1 MEDVSG
7 MRCETVEVVGQDG
20 NALVI
25 NKSDYDAAPDKWK
38 LFGAASASEPLSIEY
53 DVKQDGKK
61 FFAID
66 KATGEIKLDTTGYK
80 SDVEAWTAIS
90 NANT

>member
-20 NALVI
+20 KVLVI
-25 NKSDYDAAPDKWK
+25 NKSDYDATPDKWT
-38 LFGAASASEPLSIEY
+38 LFGAETASASIEY
-53 DVKQDGKK
+53 DVKKDGKK

-66 KATGEIKLDTTGYK
+66 KATGEIKLDTAGYS

>member
-1 MEDVSG
+1 MDENING
-7 MRCETVEVVGQDG
+7 MRCETVAVVGQDG
-20 NALVI
+20 NPLLV
-25 NKSDYDAAPDKWK
+25 NKSDFDANPGKWT
-38 LFGAASASEPLSIEY
+38 LFDAASAAPIEY
-53 DVKQDGKK
+53 DVRQDGKK

-66 KATGEIKLDTTGYK
+66 KATGEIKLDTAGYK

>member
-20 NALVI
+20 GPLVI
-25 NKSDYDAAPDKWK
+25 NKADFDAAPDKWTI
-38 LFGAASASEPLSIEY
+38 FGASQSLSVEY
-53 DVKQDGKK
+53 DVKKDGKK

-66 KATGEIKLDTTGYK
+66 KATGEIKLDTAGYS

>member
-7 MRCETVEVVGQDG
+7 MRCETVQVVGQDG
-20 NALVI
+20 AALVI
-25 NKSDYDAAPDKWK
+25 NKSDYDAAPDKWE
-38 LFGAASASEPLSIEY
+38 LFGAGSGLAPAVEY
-53 DVKQDGKK
+53 DVRKEGKK

-66 KATGEIKLDTTGYK
+66 KATGEIKLDTAGYS

>member
-7 MRCETVEVVGQDG
+7 MRCETVQVVGQDG
-20 NALVI
+20 AALVI
-25 NKSDYDAAPDKWK
+25 NKSDYDAAPDKWT
-38 LFGAASASEPLSIEY
+38 LFGSAQAVEY
-53 DVKQDGKK
+53 DVKKDGKK

-66 KATGEIKLDTTGYK
+66 KTTGEIKLDTTGYS

>member
-1 MEDVSG
+1 MENVSG
-7 MRCETVEVVGQDG
+7 MRCETVQVVGQDG

-25 NKSDYDAAPDKWK
+25 NKADYDAAPDKWT
-38 LFGAASASEPLSIEY
+38 LFGVEPASSAIEY
-53 DVKQDGKK
+53 DVKKDGKK

-66 KATGEIKLDTTGYK
+66 KATGTVYLDTAGYS